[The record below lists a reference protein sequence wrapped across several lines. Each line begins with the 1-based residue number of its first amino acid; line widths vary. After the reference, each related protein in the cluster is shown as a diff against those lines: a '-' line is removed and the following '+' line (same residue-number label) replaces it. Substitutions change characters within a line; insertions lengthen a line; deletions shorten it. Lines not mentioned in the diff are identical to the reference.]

1 MTKTH
6 HDATKNKSIDPRKK
20 NVTVKNY
27 RNNSSNIDLKH
38 LQACLNASIEVA
50 KKT

>member
-1 MTKTH
+1 MMQQKIR
-6 HDATKNKSIDPRKK
+6 ALIQEKK